1 MLVSLLTLAALAGAA
16 FGSPLRRNN
25 LTDTPSVNLGY
36 EIHTATTNSS
46 GGYYIFSNIPYAE
59 QPTGDLRFHTVGLP
73 QGNSSGVNNGL
84 EDMIC
89 MQSYP
94 KWIIELTAQSNGVS
108 TEVMEQ
114 IMLSQAGQTEAC
126 LALDVHVPT
135 DVFEKNTT
143 EQAPVLVWIH
153 GGGFTSGSKTSVGSP
168 AGIIARSKLNDNE
181 GVIVVSINYRLGLFG
196 WLGAGGITPNLGLY
210 DQRVALEWV
219 QKYIGRFGG
228 DAARVTTIGESAGAT
243 SILHH
248 ITAYGG
254 EGSLP
259 FAQGIIQS
267 PAFQFNLNLT
277 DAYEATLT
285 EATNATGKAITNASE
300 LASLDSETL
309 KAINFG
315 AVKAAPQGQFT
326 YGPAPDRTYVPALPQ
341 VLLAQGNFHS
351 NVNVMAAHNSFEAA
365 PFVPSTIASEEDL
378 IQALTASFPEIANMT
393 HVLDTLYPASDYQN
407 DFLRGVQLVS
417 DVDFSCTT
425 RYLALALGNQTY
437 NYIFAVPPG
446 YHAQDTSYTFFN
458 GDTST
463 LNDGVAVDANLAA
476 ALQDYIVGFAA
487 TGVPDDNPAGTA
499 PEFPVYGEDAAVA
512 RITAEGVVAGTDD
525 TANERCAWWQQ
536 AMVEGIV

>member
-1 MLVSLLTLAALAGAA
+1 M
-16 FGSPLRRNN
+16 
-25 LTDTPSVNLGY
+25 
-36 EIHTATTNSS
+36 
-46 GGYYIFSNIPYAE
+46 
-59 QPTGDLRFHTVGLP
+59 
-73 QGNSSGVNNGL
+73 
-84 EDMIC
+84 
-89 MQSYP
+89 
-94 KWIIELTAQSNGVS
+94 
-108 TEVMEQ
+108 
-114 IMLSQAGQTEAC
+114 
-126 LALDVHVPT
+126 
-135 DVFEKNTT
+135 
-143 EQAPVLVWIH
+143 
-153 GGGFTSGSKTSVGSP
+153 
-168 AGIIARSKLNDNE
+168 
-181 GVIVVSINYRLGLFG
+181 SINYRLGLFG
-196 WLGAGGITPNLGLY
+196 WLGAGGITPNLGLH

-219 QKYIGRFGG
+219 QKYVGRFGG

-285 EATNATGKAITNASE
+285 EATNATGQAITNASE

-326 YGPAPDRTYVPALPQ
+326 YGPAPDGTYVPALPQ
-341 VLLAQGNFHS
+341 VLLAQGKFHS
-351 NVNVMAAHNSFEAA
+351 DVNIMAAHNSFEAA
-365 PFVPSTIASEEDL
+365 PFVPSTIASEAEL
-378 IQALTASFPEIANMT
+378 IEALTASFPGVANLT
-393 HVLDTLYPASDYQN
+393 HVLDTLYPASDYQS
-407 DFLRGVQLVS
+407 DFLRGVQLVG

-425 RYLALALGNQTY
+425 RYLALALGNQTH

-463 LNDGVAVDANLAA
+463 LNDGIAVDAGLAA

-487 TGVPDDNPAGTA
+487 TGVPADNPAGTA
-499 PEFPVYGEDAAVA
+499 PEFPVYGEDAAVV

-525 TANERCAWWQQ
+525 MANERCAWWQQ
-536 AMVEGIV
+536 AMVEGLV

>member
-1 MLVSLLTLAALAGAA
+1 M
-16 FGSPLRRNN
+16 
-25 LTDTPSVNLGY
+25 
-36 EIHTATTNSS
+36 
-46 GGYYIFSNIPYAE
+46 
-59 QPTGDLRFHTVGLP
+59 
-73 QGNSSGVNNGL
+73 
-84 EDMIC
+84 
-89 MQSYP
+89 
-94 KWIIELTAQSNGVS
+94 
-108 TEVMEQ
+108 
-114 IMLSQAGQTEAC
+114 
-126 LALDVHVPT
+126 
-135 DVFEKNTT
+135 
-143 EQAPVLVWIH
+143 VWIH
-153 GGGFTSGSKTSVGSP
+153 GGGFTSGSKTSTGSP
-168 AGIIARSKLNDNE
+168 AGIIARSKINNDE

-196 WLGAGGITPNLGLY
+196 WLGADGITPNLGLY

-243 SILHH
+243 SILHQ

-277 DAYEATLT
+277 SAYEATLT
-285 EATNATGKAITNASE
+285 EATNTTGKAITNASE

-326 YGPAPDRTYVPALPQ
+326 YGPAPDGTYVPALPQ
-341 VLLAQGNFHS
+341 VLLAQGKFHS
-351 NVNVMAAHNSFEAA
+351 DVNVMAAHNSLEAA
-365 PFVPSTIASEEDL
+365 PFVPSTIASEADL
-378 IQALTASFPEIANMT
+378 VEALTASFPEVANLT
-393 HVLDTLYPASDYQN
+393 HVLDTLYPTSDYPN

-425 RYLALALGNQTY
+425 RYLALALDNKTH

-446 YHAQDTSYTFFN
+446 YHAQDTAYTFFN

-463 LNDGVAVDANLAA
+463 LNDGVAVDAGLAA

-487 TGVPDDNPAGTA
+487 TGVPGDNPAGTA
-499 PEFPVYGEDAAVA
+499 PEFPVYGKDAAVV
-512 RITAEGVVAGTDD
+512 RITAEGVVAGADD
-525 TANERCAWWQQ
+525 MANERCAWWQQ